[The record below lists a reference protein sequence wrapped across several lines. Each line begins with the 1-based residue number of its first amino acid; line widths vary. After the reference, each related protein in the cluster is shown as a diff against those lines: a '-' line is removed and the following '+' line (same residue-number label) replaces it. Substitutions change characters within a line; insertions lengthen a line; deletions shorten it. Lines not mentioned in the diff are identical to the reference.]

1 MTSEFQTVADEFRY
15 EIERIKN
22 SRFLT
27 TVAPAD
33 SVEAALEFVGRV
45 GEEFSGA
52 NHNCWAFRLGR
63 DGAVFR
69 SSDDG
74 EPGGSAGRPI
84 LQQLE
89 GHGLT
94 ELVVVVTRWF
104 GGTKLGVGGLMRAY
118 GGAAGQTLDR
128 APLRRVVITRRL
140 TVEHPYD
147 CSAAVSGLF
156 AARSIT
162 PVGST
167 YDAEVRLEL
176 QLPELEVE
184 EFCRELRDCT
194 AARATVSFP
203 DGDAPAS

>member
-1 MTSEFQTVADEFRY
+1 MASEFQTVAGEFRY
-15 EIERIKN
+15 EIERIKG

-27 TVAPAD
+27 SVAPAD
-33 SVEAALEFVGRV
+33 SAESALEFVARV
-45 GEEFSGA
+45 SEEFSGA

-128 APLRRVVITRRL
+128 APLRTVVITRRL
-140 TVEHPYD
+140 LVEHPYD
-147 CSAAVSGLF
+147 CSAAVGALF

-162 PVGST
+162 PTAST
-167 YDAEVRLEL
+167 YEADVRLEL
-176 QLPELEVE
+176 QLPEHEVE
-184 EFCRELRDCT
+184 DFCRELRDCT
-194 AARATVSFP
+194 AARASVSFP
-203 DGDAPAS
+203 EDDASTG